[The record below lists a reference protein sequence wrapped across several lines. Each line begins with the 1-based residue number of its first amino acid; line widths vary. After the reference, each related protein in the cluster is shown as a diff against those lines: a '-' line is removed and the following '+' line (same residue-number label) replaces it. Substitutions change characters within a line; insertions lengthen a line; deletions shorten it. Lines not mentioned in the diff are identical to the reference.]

1 MDFKKYGMG
10 AEMNPMEALRLAQES
25 RAFAAQGVE
34 MDRDMKMG
42 MAKYGMEGP
51 GDIVEAEEM
60 TRKEKRQSKRAG
72 RQAKRAARREGRP
85 FNAPNPNSGTQ
96 DKAAYGRETQT
107 YP

>member
-51 GDIVEAEEM
+51 GDIVKGEEM
-60 TRKEKRQSKRAG
+60 TRKELRQERRAT
-72 RQAKRAARREGRP
+72 RRARRAARREGG
-85 FNAPNPNSGTQ
+85 FNAPNSNSGTQ
-96 DKAAYGRETQT
+96 NKAAYGRETQT